1 MRLHENGSGE
11 NEPALLPE
19 TAEELA
25 FVCGRSIAN
34 RMHKAQYDPSTHQAD
49 IMAKRSVISKAAD
62 AVRSAAETA
71 AAAVI
76 ATRSAGKPSLA
87 ELGVPMPRTKIRTKK
102 KAATK
107 TAARKKSRKTR
118 L

>member
-1 MRLHENGSGE
+1 
-11 NEPALLPE
+11 
-19 TAEELA
+19 
-25 FVCGRSIAN
+25 
-34 RMHKAQYDPSTHQAD
+34 MHKAQYDPSTHQAD

-76 ATRSAGKPSLA
+76 GTRSAGKPSRA
-87 ELGVPMPRTKIRTKK
+87 ELGVPMPRTKKRTKIHSKK